1 MRELQPFTSHRDR
14 LRAAVLA
21 ATTGVSS
28 SPPAAG
34 GGAAE
39 MAHFLG
45 RVEAATFKGLLL
57 IVRSLADV
65 RGRKAV
71 VFFDADHEL
80 GGGEIG
86 GGRASHVYEAAVS
99 DANRANVTIHTV
111 DVRGLTASRVGGRS
125 AFDQVIARSSAAGA
139 TRGAPGAAGTES
151 WTASTEPLDTP
162 GPMLGDPDTL
172 RGVRDRFLSY
182 KSGSLL
188 EHVAEE
194 TGGLAI
200 RNTND
205 LAGGLARVID
215 ELREYYE
222 VVYTPPNP
230 VPDGRFRRIRATVTR
245 PGVRVRTRAGYFATP
260 ATTPTVNAF
269 EPTLIAA
276 LAQDDPPRTFPH
288 EVRLVPHGEKDGDR
302 EVELLAQV
310 PLGAVEIAT
319 DAARGTC
326 TAHLAFV
333 AFVRDE
339 TGRAVVRLSQDWP
352 VEEKL
357 DEAGGPPRASLVLRR
372 VMSLPPG
379 RYTIESAVQD
389 RRTGRI
395 SVVRTPVVEVRSPG
409 T

>member
-1 MRELQPFTSHRDR
+1 
-14 LRAAVLA
+14 
-21 ATTGVSS
+21 
-28 SPPAAG
+28 
-34 GGAAE
+34 

-57 IVRSLADV
+57 VVRSLADV

-139 TRGAPGAAGTES
+139 TPGAPGAAGTES
-151 WTASTEPLDTP
+151 WTASTEQLDTP

-188 EHVAEE
+188 EHVAED

-260 ATTPTVNAF
+260 
-269 EPTLIAA
+269 
-276 LAQDDPPRTFPH
+276 
-288 EVRLVPHGEKDGDR
+288 
-302 EVELLAQV
+302 
-310 PLGAVEIAT
+310 
-319 DAARGTC
+319 
-326 TAHLAFV
+326 
-333 AFVRDE
+333 
-339 TGRAVVRLSQDWP
+339 
-352 VEEKL
+352 
-357 DEAGGPPRASLVLRR
+357 RR
-372 VMSLPPG
+372 
-379 RYTIESAVQD
+379 
-389 RRTGRI
+389 RR
-395 SVVRTPVVEVRSPG
+395 P
-409 T
+409 